1 MAANSVVELR
11 GITVVRDGRHI
22 LDEVDLIVES
32 GQHWVVLGPNG
43 CGKSTLLRIAA
54 FREHPTSGEVRVLD
68 SVLGRVD
75 IRRSRASIGWVA
87 AGLTDALRPDLSA
100 VDVVVTALHGAL
112 EPWWHHYTDDDRRR
126 AASLLDR
133 LGVAPLADRTF
144 GSLSSGERQRVLLA
158 RGLMSNPAIVLLDEP
173 AAGLDLGGREE
184 LMGSLEVMTSSSV
197 PTVMVTHHADEI
209 PAGATHALVMKAGRS
224 IASGPIESTLTGEN
238 LSAAFGLAIELERR
252 TDGRFSAYSS
262 RRPD

>member
-1 MAANSVVELR
+1 M
-11 GITVVRDGRHI
+11 
-22 LDEVDLIVES
+22 
-32 GQHWVVLGPNG
+32 
-43 CGKSTLLRIAA
+43 
-54 FREHPTSGEVRVLD
+54 
-68 SVLGRVD
+68 
-75 IRRSRASIGWVA
+75 
-87 AGLTDALRPDLSA
+87 
-100 VDVVVTALHGAL
+100 DVVVTALHGAL
-112 EPWWHHYTDDDRRR
+112 EPWWHQYTDDDRRR